1 MINLSEKVT
10 KSNKT
15 KKVKKREKTQITNV
29 RNVRGFITDS
39 ADIKK
44 ENRGIQQMILY
55 KFSNLDDTD

>member
-15 KKVKKREKTQITNV
+15 KKQKERENTQITNV
-29 RNVRGFITDS
+29 RNVRGFTTDS

-44 ENRGIQQMILY
+44 ENKGIQQMTLH